1 MKLFNEMAVIGDDS
15 LDPGPE
21 RLAGFC
27 HGVPVKGPHQRL
39 HLTEQ
44 VLDFFAKLCIDM
56 TQKRPTQ
63 NSLKGCSQASR
74 EARPPSLIMSS
85 FGLTVNMK

>member
-21 RLAGFC
+21 RLAGFR

-39 HLTEQ
+39 HLMEQ
-44 VLDFFAKLCIDM
+44 VLDFLVKLCIDLWL
-56 TQKRPTQ
+56 R
-63 NSLKGCSQASR
+63 N
-74 EARPPSLIMSS
+74 ARHKI
-85 FGLTVNMK
+85 V

>member
-21 RLAGFC
+21 RLAGFR
-27 HGVPVKGPHQRL
+27 HRGPVKGPHQHR

-44 VLDFFAKLCIDM
+44 VLDFFVKLCID
-56 TQKRPTQ
+56 
-63 NSLKGCSQASR
+63 L
-74 EARPPSLIMSS
+74 
-85 FGLTVNMK
+85 